1 MGEYLVCCFL
11 LPGPSY
17 GLSISVPGYVGSVNV
32 YSFADQAT
40 LLESL
45 ARIGLTLNQQ
55 DAVLAGVSSSA
66 MYMLSGVS
74 ITDAVAASFGVVLHN
89 GSIPNQSNSIAFTA
103 CNGSGQPL
111 SVQAVVNNQIM
122 PAAAT
127 GCFPWSTVSSCLVSS
142 GALSQAQVNA
152 LQQSLTASGSAQTTW
167 IGNGLTVVKCFN
179 N

>member
-11 LPGPSY
+11 LPGPTY
-17 GLSISVPGYVGSVNV
+17 GLSISMPGWIGSVNV
-32 YSFADQAT
+32 YTFADQAT
-40 LLESL
+40 LRESL
-45 ARIGLTLNQQ
+45 ARIGLTLTQQ
-55 DAVLAGVSSSA
+55 DAILAGVSSSA

-74 ITDAVAASFGVVLHN
+74 ITDAVAANFGVVLHN

-103 CNGSGQPL
+103 CDPSGQLL

-127 GCFPWSTVSSCLVSS
+127 GCFLWSTLASCLVSS

-152 LQQSLTASGSAQTTW
+152 LEQSLTSSGSAQTTW
-167 IGNGLTVVKCFN
+167 NGNGQAVVNCFN